1 MHTGNK
7 RLVLCFDG
15 TWNALSDPN
24 ALTNVV
30 RFANMVTVSDEQG
43 VAQITYYNSGVGS
56 GGPIDRFLGGA
67 FGAGLKSNVKRGLAF
82 LALNYD
88 EGDEI
93 YIFGFSRGGYTA
105 RALAG
110 VVGVAGIPYSIT
122 ETERHWNLYQEVAA
136 LKSNAGRYARN
147 SPKRAPYDAQINAK
161 KKELESATRYKG
173 ADVPI
178 RCVGVWDTVGSYGI
192 PTGFGPTALARH
204 FTMWTRGFKDT
215 RFGDT
220 VKLGLHA
227 IAVDEM
233 RRPFTPTFWTLR
245 DDRELE
251 KGQVV
256 EQVWFP
262 GVHSN
267 VGGGYARKGLSD
279 LALAWMIARV
289 QEKTDLKFNSD
300 TLMEELWP
308 CSACTLYPTSKG
320 GRFTSVRSV
329 LPGSFP
335 LIRSRLRRLWRWL
348 QGAEG
353 EVNIHRI
360 NEKVHWSVPERCGWP
375 ETLVDGVGKVK
386 YAPAN
391 LPQHIKEIAEPTELE
406 RRLLDR
412 TRLWEGRCPL
422 EQEGLPC
429 HCSERPA
436 SRIGAAPPPAVA
448 A

>member
-1 MHTGNK
+1 MKKGNK

-15 TWNALSDPN
+15 TWNALTKPHE
-24 ALTNVV
+24 LTNVV
-30 RFANMVTVSDEQG
+30 RFANLVTVSDEEG
-43 VAQITYYNSGVGS
+43 VPQITYYNSGVGS
-56 GGPIDRFLGGA
+56 GGLIDRFLGGA
-67 FGAGLKSNVKRGLAF
+67 FGAGLKSNVKRGLTF

-110 VVGVAGIPYSIT
+110 VVGTAGIPYSIT
-122 ETERHWNLYQEVAA
+122 ETERHWNLYQEVAS
-136 LKSNAGRYARN
+136 LKSKAGRYPRK
-147 SPKRAPYDAQINAK
+147 SPKREPYNALIDAK
-161 KKELESATRYKG
+161 LRELENAARYKG
-173 ADVPI
+173 SEVPI

-192 PTGFGPTALARH
+192 PAGFGPSALARH

-215 RFGDT
+215 KIGGK
-220 VKLGLHA
+220 VQLGLHA

-233 RRPFTPTFWTLR
+233 RRPFVPTFWTLR

-251 KGQVV
+251 KGQEV

-267 VGGGYARKGLSD
+267 VGGGYERRGLSD

-289 QEKTDLKFNSD
+289 QEKTDLKFND
-300 TLMEELWP
+300 GELQDQLWP
-308 CSACTLYPTSKG
+308 CPACTLYPTSKG
-320 GRFTSVRSV
+320 GRFASVRSV

-335 LIRSRLRRLWRWL
+335 LIRSRLQRLWRWL
-348 QGAEG
+348 TGAEG
-353 EVNIHRI
+353 GVKIHRI
-360 NEKVHWSVPERCGWP
+360 NEKVHWSVRERCSWP
-375 ETLVDGVGKVK
+375 ETLVDRAGKTK

-391 LPQHIKEIAEPTELE
+391 LPKHIKEIAEPTQLE
-406 RRLLDR
+406 WKLLDR

-422 EQEGLPC
+422 EQEGLRC

-436 SRIGAAPPPAVA
+436 TRVGVSQSPAVA